1 MPTPYRPT
9 SATEG
14 DLFESRNCIDCI
26 FYPSG
31 KCDKITRAMIGGQP
45 RSWVKDENGNG
56 VCTAKKTN
64 RDKRNAKQPKNQ
76 TELAL

>member
-1 MPTPYRPT
+1 MPTPYKPT

-31 KCDKITRAMIGGQP
+31 NCDKITRAMLGGQP
-45 RSWVKDENGNG
+45 RSWIKDENGIG
-56 VCTAKKTN
+56 VCTAKRTN
-64 RDKRNAKQPKNQ
+64 RDKRNLKQPKNQ
-76 TELAL
+76 TRLAL